1 MKLIKRKAFV
11 NTSLY
16 DTLVCENKSN
26 KYYEE
31 FNVKHITKRGK
42 NEVAEYYLRLHI
54 EYKSDGKLVTL
65 DLKKEDSEKDRYIYN
80 KYIWYIK

>member
-1 MKLIKRKAFV
+1 MKIINRKTFV

-31 FNVKHITKRGK
+31 FNVKRITKRGK
-42 NEVAEYYLRLHI
+42 NEVSEYYLRLHI

>member
-1 MKLIKRKAFV
+1 MKIINKKTFI
-11 NTSLY
+11 NISLH
-16 DTLVCENKSN
+16 DILVCENKSN

-31 FNVKHITKRGK
+31 FNVKRITKRGK

>member
-1 MKLIKRKAFV
+1 MKIINKKTFI
-11 NTSLY
+11 NISLH
-16 DTLVCENKSN
+16 DILVCENKSN

>member
-1 MKLIKRKAFV
+1 MKIIKRKTFV

-42 NEVAEYYLRLHI
+42 NEVAEYSVRLHI
-54 EYKSDGKLVTL
+54 EYKCDGKLVTL

>member
-1 MKLIKRKAFV
+1 MKIINKKTFV
-11 NTSLY
+11 NISLY

-65 DLKKEDSEKDRYIYN
+65 NLKKRRCGKR
-80 KYIWYIK
+80 

>member
-1 MKLIKRKAFV
+1 MKIINRKTFV
-11 NTSLY
+11 YTSLY

>member
-1 MKLIKRKAFV
+1 MKIINRKTFV

-42 NEVAEYYLRLHI
+42 NEVSEYHLQLYL
-54 EYKSDGKLVTL
+54 EYKSDGKLVRL
-65 DLKKEDSEKDRYIYN
+65 DLKKEDAEKDRYIYN